1 MKLSQQSIHVI
12 VLGFSSAIIT
22 EEDIREEFKY
32 KIVSTLGTILVQS
45 LYVWLIVNNNQCILN
60 LILILLQ
67 KHGEEVFASTSN
79 KHHKIKV
86 GTILRF
92 LVKRLVLDLFTLT
105 NGKIFFLFFQRVL
118 FLAQLSLSVLC
129 TRIDDNVS

>member
-45 LYVWLIVNNNQCILN
+45 PYVWLIVNNNQCILN

-92 LVKRLVLDLFTLT
+92 LVKRLVLHIFTLT

-118 FLAQLSLSVLC
+118 F
-129 TRIDDNVS
+129 